1 MTLGG
6 WIMMLAA
13 VGGVAG
19 LMAWCI
25 YKVTAT
31 PGSTKH
37 LHSQADIET
46 PDAKDE

>member
-13 VGGVAG
+13 VGGVTW
-19 LMAWCI
+19 LLAWCI

-31 PGSTKH
+31 PGSTEH